1 MNRYL
6 IFRTD
11 RIGDFLVSA
20 ILLRAIKKND
30 PKSHITIISSSR
42 NYSYIK
48 GFKDID
54 EVLLLKNSFFKKLK
68 LIFNLRKNKFE
79 NIIIHDGKNR
89 SKFISFFLRCTNKI
103 YIKNTEKLTHIQII
117 KEILKKM
124 NFNFYEDSLNATNY
138 KNEKNLTEEDYIQLH
153 FDEKWI
159 HNDYI
164 RKFVC
169 IEPVKNELLQFIE
182 KILKKTKKKLI
193 ITSGFK
199 TPYLLKEIIS
209 EIDKS
214 KVKII
219 KNINFS
225 DLEILTSRSSTLI
238 SCHGAI
244 SHIATSFNIK
254 QIDIIDKSYNY
265 KKWTNHFRNYEYL
278 YRDKFSIL
286 SDNIINKL

>member
-1 MNRYL
+1 
-6 IFRTD
+6 
-11 RIGDFLVSA
+11 
-20 ILLRAIKKND
+20 
-30 PKSHITIISSSR
+30 
-42 NYSYIK
+42 
-48 GFKDID
+48 
-54 EVLLLKNSFFKKLK
+54 
-68 LIFNLRKNKFE
+68 
-79 NIIIHDGKNR
+79 
-89 SKFISFFLRCTNKI
+89 
-103 YIKNTEKLTHIQII
+103 
-117 KEILKKM
+117 M

-219 KNINFS
+219 ENINFS
-225 DLEILTSRSSTLI
+225 DLEILTSRSSILI